1 MWQPLQRE
9 RKREREIEREMQS
22 HCFVGFEDRGK
33 DHEPRNASYATI
45 EAGKVISL
53 WRECS
58 LANTRFGARESDFRL
73 VTSRN
78 VREKMSTVL
87 THCACKLLHFSC
99 VQLFATPE
107 EPTRLLCPWD
117 SPEKNTGVGC
127 RALLQGIFLTQGLNP
142 HLYVSCINS

>member
-1 MWQPLQRE
+1 MLSRWALNVITCILTRHRQRE
-9 RKREREIEREMQS
+9 NLLERRPCDNLKREREREREMQS

-58 LANTRFGARESDFRL
+58 LANTRFGARESAFRL

-78 VREKMSTVL
+78 VRENMSTVL
-87 THCACKLLHFSC
+87 THCACVLSHIS
-99 VQLFATPE
+99 QLFATPE
-107 EPTRLLCPWD
+107 EPIGYRSL
-117 SPEKNTGVGC
+117 
-127 RALLQGIFLTQGLNP
+127 
-142 HLYVSCINS
+142 

>member
-1 MWQPLQRE
+1 MGPKCNYMHSYKTQAEGKSTREKAMWQPLQRE

-33 DHEPRNASYATI
+33 DHEPRSASYATI

-78 VREKMSTVL
+78 VRENMSTVL
-87 THCACKLLHFSC
+87 THCACVLSHIS
-99 VQLFATPE
+99 QLFATPE
-107 EPTRLLCPWD
+107 EPIGYRSL
-117 SPEKNTGVGC
+117 
-127 RALLQGIFLTQGLNP
+127 
-142 HLYVSCINS
+142 